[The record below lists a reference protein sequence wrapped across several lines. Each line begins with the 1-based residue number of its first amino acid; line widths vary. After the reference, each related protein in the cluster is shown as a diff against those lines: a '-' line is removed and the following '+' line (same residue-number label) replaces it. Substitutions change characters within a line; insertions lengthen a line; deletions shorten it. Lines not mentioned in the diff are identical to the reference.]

1 MSRSPNGAAARRFW
15 SRPDPSPELVFLWK
29 MRAMAFRLPGNSADP
44 WSKSPGGVLDYEL
57 AQETASAL
65 GRQGRALEAALKAL
79 AAFDAN
85 SHGPHDLKVRAA
97 LVASAAQALWQ
108 FVVQREACGLRDS
121 GAMMRMYGV
130 PAEVRDRMGVFPPG
144 RP

>member
-1 MSRSPNGAAARRFW
+1 
-15 SRPDPSPELVFLWK
+15 
-29 MRAMAFRLPGNSADP
+29 
-44 WSKSPGGVLDYEL
+44 
-57 AQETASAL
+57 
-65 GRQGRALEAALKAL
+65 
-79 AAFDAN
+79 
-85 SHGPHDLKVRAA
+85 VRAA

-121 GAMMRMYGV
+121 GTMMRMYGV

>member
-1 MSRSPNGAAARRFW
+1 
-15 SRPDPSPELVFLWK
+15 
-29 MRAMAFRLPGNSADP
+29 MAFRLPDKHSADP
-44 WSKSPGGVLDYEL
+44 WSKSPAGVLDYEL

-65 GRQGRALEAALKAL
+65 GRQGRALEFALKAL

-85 SHGPHDLKVRAA
+85 SDESHVPKLRAA

-130 PAEVRDRMGVFPPG
+130 PAEVRDRMGAFPPG

>member
-1 MSRSPNGAAARRFW
+1 
-15 SRPDPSPELVFLWK
+15 
-29 MRAMAFRLPGNSADP
+29 MRAMAFRLPGKQAADL
-44 WSKSPGGVLDYEL
+44 WSKSPAGILDYEL

-79 AAFDAN
+79 AAFDARAPD
-85 SHGPHDLKVRAA
+85 GPPDPEARAA
-97 LVASAAQALWQ
+97 LVASAARALWQ

-130 PAEVRDRMGVFPPG
+130 PAEVRDRMGVFPPS

>member
-1 MSRSPNGAAARRFW
+1 
-15 SRPDPSPELVFLWK
+15 
-29 MRAMAFRLPGNSADP
+29 MRAMAFRLPGKHSADL
-44 WSKSPGGVLDYEL
+44 WSKSPAGVLDYEL

-79 AAFDAN
+79 AAFDTN
-85 SHGPHDLKVRAA
+85 SDAPHDPKLRAA

-130 PAEVRDRMGVFPPG
+130 PPEVRDRMGAFPPG

>member
-29 MRAMAFRLPGNSADP
+29 MRAMAFRLPGKHSADL
-44 WSKSPGGVLDYEL
+44 WSKGPAGVLDYEL

-65 GRQGRALEAALKAL
+65 GRQGRALESALKAL

-85 SHGPHDLKVRAA
+85 SDESHVPKLRAA
-97 LVASAAQALWQ
+97 LVASAAK
-108 FVVQREACGLRDS
+108 V
-121 GAMMRMYGV
+121 
-130 PAEVRDRMGVFPPG
+130 
-144 RP
+144 

>member
-1 MSRSPNGAAARRFW
+1 
-15 SRPDPSPELVFLWK
+15 
-29 MRAMAFRLPGNSADP
+29 MRAMAFRPPGKHAADL
-44 WSKSPGGVLDYEL
+44 WSKSPAGVLDYEL

-79 AAFDAN
+79 AAFDARP
-85 SHGPHDLKVRAA
+85 SDGPPDPQARAA
-97 LVASAAQALWQ
+97 LVASAARALWQ

-130 PAEVRDRMGVFPPG
+130 PAEVRDRMGAFPPS

>member
-1 MSRSPNGAAARRFW
+1 
-15 SRPDPSPELVFLWK
+15 
-29 MRAMAFRLPGNSADP
+29 MRNFFVAVPIALLAI
-44 WSKSPGGVLDYEL
+44 GGS
-57 AQETASAL
+57 TACATKKFVRTSV
-65 GRQGRALEAALKAL
+65 GEVNEKVDSQGRALEAALKAL

>member
-1 MSRSPNGAAARRFW
+1 MVF
-15 SRPDPSPELVFLWK
+15 RP
-29 MRAMAFRLPGNSADP
+29 PGKQSADL
-44 WSKSPGGVLDYEL
+44 WSKSPAGVLDYEL

-79 AAFDAN
+79 AEFDLVHPA
-85 SHGPHDLKVRAA
+85 DARADREARTA
-97 LVASAAQALWQ
+97 LVATAAQALWQ

-121 GAMMRMYGV
+121 GTVMRMYGV
-130 PAEVRDRMGVFPPG
+130 PAEVRDRMGAFPSG